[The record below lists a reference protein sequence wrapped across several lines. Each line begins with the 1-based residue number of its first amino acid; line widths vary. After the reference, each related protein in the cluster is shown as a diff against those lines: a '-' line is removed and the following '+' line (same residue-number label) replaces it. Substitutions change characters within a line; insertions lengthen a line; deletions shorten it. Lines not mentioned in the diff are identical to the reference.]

1 MLEIH
6 PRVFDSLVV
15 AYATKMSQSVQTASI
30 TALKRLGFTELEAA
44 VYAYLVVN
52 PPATAYKVARD
63 IGKPVANTY
72 KAVQSLFEKG
82 AIMIDE
88 TENRLCRAVDPENLL
103 ENLKRSFLSDQDAA
117 RDALARLTPTSEGEG
132 LYGLSSADQVFA
144 TFAKMCSEAES
155 VILVDAFPGVVEK
168 IAPVLEKAAARDVIV
183 VMQVYEP
190 AGVNGVEAVEMS
202 DAARMLER
210 WKGNWLIAVAD
221 GAEYLQAF
229 LSGDLASVEIAHW
242 SKNAF
247 LALPKHNFLA
257 NTLRQAVLE
266 KAVDSGFVAAELKNE
281 FKRTAEW
288 ATLAN
293 RGYEK
298 LRERFEK
305 GG

>member
-1 MLEIH
+1 M
-6 PRVFDSLVV
+6 
-15 AYATKMSQSVQTASI
+15 
-30 TALKRLGFTELEAA
+30 KRLGFTELEAA
-44 VYAYLVVN
+44 AYAYLVAN

-72 KAVQSLFEKG
+72 KAVQSLFDKG

-88 TENRLCRAVDPENLL
+88 TENRLCRAVDPDTLL
-103 ENLKRSFLSDQDAA
+103 DNLKHTYLSDQEFAK
-117 RDALARLTPTSEGEG
+117 DALERLAPSSEGEG
-132 LYGLSSADQVFA
+132 VYALSNADQVFA
-144 TFAKMCSEAES
+144 TFEKMCGEAQS
-155 VILVDAFPGVVEK
+155 VILVDAFPGVIRRIK
-168 IAPVLEKAAARDVIV
+168 PMLEEAAARGVTI

-190 AGVNGVEAVEMS
+190 ADVNGVETIQMP

-210 WKGNWLIAVAD
+210 WKGHWLIAVAD

-229 LSGDLASVEIAHW
+229 LNEDLSSLEIAHW

-257 NTLRQAVLE
+257 NTLRQAALE
-266 KAVDSGFVAAELKNE
+266 QTVGKGNSPPEIKAE
-281 FKRTAEW
+281 FERTREW
-288 ATLAN
+288 ATMAN